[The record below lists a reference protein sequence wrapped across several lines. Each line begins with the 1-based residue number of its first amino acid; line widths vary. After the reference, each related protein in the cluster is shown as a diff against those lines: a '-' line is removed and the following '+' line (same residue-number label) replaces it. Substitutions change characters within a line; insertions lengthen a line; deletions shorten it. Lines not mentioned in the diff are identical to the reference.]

1 MIRDARHAH
10 LIVIINRNI
19 KLYYDCHDNHEIDE
33 TAACKVDCYF
43 KRSYAQSK
51 ILDRQNRDVPTAR
64 RLGVCQIH
72 AHALTA

>member
-19 KLYYDCHDNHEIDE
+19 KLYYDCHNNHEIDE

-43 KRSYAQSK
+43 KRSYAQSRFW
-51 ILDRQNRDVPTAR
+51 IAR
-64 RLGVCQIH
+64 IVTSQPR
-72 AHALTA
+72 AA